1 MAMSLGVADGPTSSQ
16 VWICVAKARQLSGA
30 SDSGASD
37 SGGAARFGTA
47 RGASVSRITRLQL
60 PASPHD
66 LQQLGPR
73 PLARSLLPGL
83 CLLAVRPRES

>member
-30 SDSGASD
+30 SDSG
-37 SGGAARFGTA
+37 GAARFGTA

-60 PASPHD
+60 PASPHMTCTN
-66 LQQLGPR
+66 LGR
-73 PLARSLLPGL
+73 ARWLAR
-83 CLLAVRPRES
+83 CYLACACWQSAHARANR

>member
-16 VWICVAKARQLSGA
+16 VWICVAKARQL
-30 SDSGASD
+30 SGASD